1 MYNIAKTKARQVTDK
16 IVSESQDDVDAG
28 TMSNFCQRYSG
39 HQDIGISILLVSP
52 IVKIG
57 EKRP

>member
-1 MYNIAKTKARQVTDK
+1 MADK
-16 IVSESQDDVDAG
+16 IVSESQDDVDAD

-39 HQDIGISILLVSP
+39 HQDIGMSISLVRP